1 LVEVSKVFVTGGAG
15 FIGSNIVEALL
26 RQGYEVVA
34 YDNLITG
41 KKENISEFEENEN
54 FRFVEGDILEYD
66 KLLKEMTGASYVLHQ
81 AALPSVARSVVDPA
95 TTNRINVEG
104 TINVLLA
111 AKEVGVEKVV
121 IASSSSIYGDT
132 PELPKREDM
141 PYNPLSPYAVTKV
154 TKELYA
160 NVFSELYDIS
170 TICLRYFNV
179 YGPKQDPK
187 SEYAAVIPKF
197 ITSALEGK
205 PLTIYGDG
213 RQTRDFT
220 FVEDVVQANLLAMK
234 SSVEGNYNIACGRNI
249 SIRELAERI
258 LKLTSSSSEIIH
270 VEPRPGD
277 VRHSL
282 ADISKA
288 KKELGYKPKYNL
300 DEGLVKT
307 IEWFQEVSSSKSLR

>member
-1 LVEVSKVFVTGGAG
+1 VSKVFVTGGAG